1 MVIAETYAIE
11 VTRNQQLSGHFKIAM
26 SEVCS
31 VHVLSAQNTSVGINS
46 LFPIAA
52 DMFTQIQM
60 CYVPI
65 GWQSVLL

>member
-31 VHVLSAQNTSVGINS
+31 VHALSVQTSVGINS

-52 DMFTQIQM
+52 DKFTQIQM